1 MIAGKEQFMNTT
13 RIWKRWTLAL
23 LLFGGLAASAGAQ
36 APAARS
42 PVLLLGDSM
51 MKMPSL
57 AMEREL
63 QRIPGVQAVPFS
75 GIGTGLARLDAFDWI
90 AKMDA
95 LCAEHQPKVAVITL
109 GANDRQPMQCG
120 GGGGIVQPG
129 TPEWTAEYR
138 RRIGLAMDHLI
149 AGGCERVIWLL
160 LPPMRDDRVSEFCQ
174 QVNEL
179 IIAEAASRPKVVA
192 HDYRKLVADRKT
204 GGFTERRI
212 DPKTAAAIRIRESD
226 GIHLSLDGARM
237 LAAALVEEYWKTE
250 AAPHTPDETPAKEA
264 KP

>member
-1 MIAGKEQFMNTT
+1 MNTM

-23 LLFGGLAASAGAQ
+23 LAGAGTAASAGAQ
-36 APAARS
+36 DPAARS

-51 MKMPSL
+51 MKMPGL

-63 QRIPGVQAVPFS
+63 QRIPGIRPVAFS

-109 GANDRQPMQCG
+109 GANDRQPMQIE

-138 RRIGLAMDHLI
+138 RRVGLAMDHLI

-160 LPPMRDDRVSEFCQ
+160 LPPMRDARVSEFCQ
-174 QVNEL
+174 QVND
-179 IIAEAASRPKVVA
+179 IILAEAASRPPVIA

-226 GIHLSLDGARM
+226 GIHLSLEGARM
-237 LAAALVEEYWKTE
+237 LAAALVEEYWKSG
-250 AAPHTPDETPAKEA
+250 AAPRKPDATPAKVGV
-264 KP
+264 P